1 MKKEKVIIFGAG
13 GTGRALFKQ
22 LCIEGE
28 VEIIAFADNFKKG
41 MLEGIP
47 ILSPEKIM
55 LQEFDSIYVASVA
68 MQPIVKELLELG
80 VKHSQIAKSYV
91 ETKAVA
97 RDNFLKNYAEEIYRR
112 NITGNVAEAGVF
124 QGDFAALINKY
135 FPDRKLYLFDTF
147 GGFDERDIKFEEG
160 YSDNPMKGD
169 HFKETSIELVKSKMR
184 YLDNVIIKQGF
195 VPESFDGF
203 EDKFCFVNLD
213 MDLYKPTLEALKYFY
228 PRMIEGCGILVHD
241 YFDTFNF
248 PNLKKGVIEFAE
260 ETGAKTFPIG
270 DELSILVVK

>member
-1 MKKEKVIIFGAG
+1 
-13 GTGRALFKQ
+13 
-22 LCIEGE
+22 
-28 VEIIAFADNFKKG
+28 
-41 MLEGIP
+41 
-47 ILSPEKIM
+47 
-55 LQEFDSIYVASVA
+55 